1 MERIN
6 QRNQWALLP
15 IWIVLI
21 LPFLSVYAL
30 RNFIDPKAY
39 QAWQIFAMLLS
50 GTLVVYSAR
59 EIRVDLY
66 SGLFVTFQLEMLLA
80 TTLHWGLTFGIATTV
95 LSMTFLFLLLQT
107 SFYEQM
113 LRALAVLIVVL
124 VLLNL
129 PGLLLRPD
137 DGDELYFI
145 GGKNFFGVVLIP
157 GAFLILLHALERSG
171 KPRRSTYVWLALCLL
186 TVLLGASGTG
196 VVVTVVATILLLL
209 AVKFKPPKWVY
220 IAVILALYAV
230 LILFSEQLLESKFWL
245 SFTELLGKDSTLTSR
260 MSIWKTV
267 KRYIGRYWLIGVGRG
282 VRLAYINVD
291 GLYRVNYEAHNF
303 VLEILLEGGVIGLL
317 LYGTLLFYTVKH
329 LNMDDLKQRMVFV
342 ALCVLLVNGL
352 TESTVNNL
360 LVILTLGLAC
370 RYAAENRRKEAP
382 NERKI

>member
-317 LYGTLLFYTVKH
+317 LYGSLLFYTVKH

>member
-59 EIRVDLY
+59 EILVDLY
-66 SGLFVTFQLEMLLA
+66 SGLFVAFQLELLLA
-80 TTLHWGLTFGIATTV
+80 TTLRWGLSFGIVTMV

-137 DGDELYFI
+137 SGDELYFI
-145 GGKNFFGVVLIP
+145 GGKNSFGIVLIP

-196 VVVTVVATILLLL
+196 MVVTVVATVATAL
-209 AVKFKPPKWVY
+209 AAKFKPPKWVCLTVIVIFY
-220 IAVILALYAV
+220 IVFIFFAEDFI
-230 LILFSEQLLESKFWL
+230 QTRFWEWL
-245 SFTELLGKDSTLTSR
+245 TDLLGKDSTLTSR
-260 MSIWKTV
+260 TAIWKTV
-267 KRYIGRYWLIGVGRG
+267 KLYVGKYWLFGVGRG
-282 VRLAYINVD
+282 VRIPYINVD
-291 GLYRVNYEAHNF
+291 GLYRVNYESHNF
-303 VLEILLEGGVIGLL
+303 VLEILLEGGFLALL

-329 LNMDDLKQRMVFV
+329 LNMNDLKQRMVFV

-352 TESTVNNL
+352 TESTLNSCFV
-360 LVILTLGLAC
+360 TLMLGIAC
-370 RYAAENRRKEAP
+370 RYAAENRRNLKP
-382 NERKI
+382 NEHKV

>member
-21 LPFLSVYAL
+21 LPFLNVYAL

-59 EIRVDLY
+59 EILVDLY

-80 TTLHWGLTFGIATTV
+80 TTLHGGLSFGIATTV